1 MLKIHGIYICRYDLS
16 RDPKIIV
23 ATGKFAKS
31 AGLHVSFKVQTLR
44 PSVGHGD
51 DGIEIRADWSDI
63 GISCPST
70 AFCRSPLRLALRLCS
85 LSVSWAAF
93 PGATC
98 FTFTTGTCQHE
109 HLLAVAKQHLN
120 LNNIQISFFAVSS
133 ERQRRWNLWN
143 QNFPQE
149 MQWGLKQYRS
159 LSHWVTDTF
168 CSANIA
174 IFAEILTPSKWSL
187 CSHTP
192 TRWGG
197 AGDKARMELLA
208 KLEVATKSGSLGKVS
223 RVGHG
228 CSSINSF
235 KYNSME
241 NNIDKSWI
249 VIFAGRVGTLLSC
262 NCVTKMQAHF
272 ESLGPCLS
280 LSVLQSPCM
289 FWEDLFLSLFVWH
302 LLTVEWLS

>member
-1 MLKIHGIYICRYDLS
+1 M
-16 RDPKIIV
+16 
-23 ATGKFAKS
+23 
-31 AGLHVSFKVQTLR
+31 
-44 PSVGHGD
+44 
-51 DGIEIRADWSDI
+51 
-63 GISCPST
+63 
-70 AFCRSPLRLALRLCS
+70 
-85 LSVSWAAF
+85 
-93 PGATC
+93 
-98 FTFTTGTCQHE
+98 
-109 HLLAVAKQHLN
+109 AKQHLN

-133 ERQRRWNLWN
+133 ERQRRWILWN

-149 MQWGLKQYRS
+149 MQWCLKQYRS

-208 KLEVATKSGSLGKVS
+208 KLEVATKSGTLGKVS

-235 KYNSME
+235 KYNLME

-262 NCVTKMQAHF
+262 NCVTKMRAHF

-302 LLTVEWLS
+302 KCIFHRLLNDYPRIVLAFSAWPLANRAHYGCTSKIVPWRCFATHPRQHCGLHTKLRNFTVINLPVARSDQELEKRTCHIGPKKVHNDSKWISTF